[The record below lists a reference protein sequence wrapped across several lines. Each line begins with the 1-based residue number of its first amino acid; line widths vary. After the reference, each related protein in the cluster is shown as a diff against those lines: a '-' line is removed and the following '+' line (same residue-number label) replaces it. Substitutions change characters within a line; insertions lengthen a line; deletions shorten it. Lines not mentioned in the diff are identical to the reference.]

1 MNNKKEW
8 EAEKIINKRYA
19 TLAAA
24 VFEQAVI
31 DASDKQAPVDIFLDA
46 IVWLRVY
53 GLNYLNELLG
63 VNVGRV
69 QYNELLQDLL
79 DGNCQMLGHKRSSL
93 SQLEEVKNGR

>member
-8 EAEKIINKRYA
+8 EAERIINKRYA
-19 TLAAA
+19 NLAAA

-53 GLNYLNELLG
+53 GLNYLSEIAG
-63 VNVGRV
+63 VNIGEEK
-69 QYNELLQDLL
+69 YNQLLKDLL
-79 DGNCQMLGHKRSSL
+79 DGNCQNIGHKRIRQN
-93 SQLEEVKNGR
+93 QLNEVEYDR

>member
-1 MNNKKEW
+1 MNELR
-8 EAEKIINKRYA
+8 EYESERIINERYA

-24 VFEQAVI
+24 VFEQAVM
-31 DASDKQAPVDIFLDA
+31 DASDKQSPVDTFLES

-53 GLNYLNELLG
+53 GLFFLNEMLG

-79 DGNCQMLGHKRSSL
+79 DGNCQMRGHKRSSL